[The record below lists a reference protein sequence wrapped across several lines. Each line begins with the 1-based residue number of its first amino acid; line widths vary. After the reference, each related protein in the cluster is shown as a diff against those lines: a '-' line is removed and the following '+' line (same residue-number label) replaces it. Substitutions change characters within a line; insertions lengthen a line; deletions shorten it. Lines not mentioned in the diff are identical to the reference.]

1 MNKIQRGE
9 SCERVGHLMGRFF
22 TELTSEHGCDSTERV
37 EGIVDSALV
46 LLEQVRGENV
56 SPEFADF
63 LRYVIKKSGEQ
74 KKIDLRLKRS
84 RASHRR
90 VAA

>member
-1 MNKIQRGE
+1 
-9 SCERVGHLMGRFF
+9 MGRFF